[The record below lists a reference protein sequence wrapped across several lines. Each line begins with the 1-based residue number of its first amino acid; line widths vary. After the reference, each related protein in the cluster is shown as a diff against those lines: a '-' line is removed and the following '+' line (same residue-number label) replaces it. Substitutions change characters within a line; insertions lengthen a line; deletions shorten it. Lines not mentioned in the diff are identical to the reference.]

1 MAIGLGLFIFMEQ
14 WRHHKGSSSDSQ
26 LFVQEENPKA
36 VSHPLQLRDHLSN
49 ALDRDHL
56 AEDNLN
62 DVAHKRLHHLVF
74 DELVKKVQEVEVS
87 LDISLLGQ
95 LQQVLVHRLLH
106 LEGGL
111 HRV

>member
-1 MAIGLGLFIFMEQ
+1 MEQ

-36 VSHPLQLRDHLSN
+36 VSHSLQLRDHLSN

-62 DVAHKRLHHLVF
+62 DVTYKRLHHLVF
-74 DELVKKVQEVEVS
+74 DEHVKKVQEVEVF
-87 LDISLLGQ
+87 LEISLLGQ